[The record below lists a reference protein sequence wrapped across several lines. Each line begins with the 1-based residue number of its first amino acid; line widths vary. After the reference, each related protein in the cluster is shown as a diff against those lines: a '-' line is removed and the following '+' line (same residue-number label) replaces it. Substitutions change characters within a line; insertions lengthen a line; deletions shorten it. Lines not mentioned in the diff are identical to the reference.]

1 MRELMSGNR
10 AWVTAI
16 PREPAEVGA
25 AAAEPTVPR
34 GALGGRLELESE
46 PGRGSE
52 FRLVLPTTGRR
63 RGSSPRASPPSTEES
78 GLASR

>member
-25 AAAEPTVPR
+25 AAAEPTV
-34 GALGGRLELESE
+34 ALGGRLELESE